1 MRSSRILLF
10 LFPLL
15 FILNGCK
22 TEDLKQVISVLTEQ
36 DKVALSSQE
45 VTRGLK
51 EALIQGI
58 SKGSSQA
65 SKVDGYF
72 KNPQIKIL
80 FPPEVRKVEGKLRDI
95 GLGGQVDRFVLQ
107 LNRGAERAAAGAK
120 PIFVNAIRSM
130 TIGDALT
137 ILRGDPNAATNY
149 LRRTTS
155 ALLKKQFLPVI
166 GNALDATRATKY
178 YGDVVSRYNKIPLVK
193 KINPDLD
200 GYATD
205 RAIDGL
211 FVLIA
216 EEEANIRANPV
227 ARTTEL
233 LKRVFGSQD

>member
-72 KNPQIKIL
+72 KNPQIKIP

-95 GLGGQVDRFVLQ
+95 GIGGQVDRFVLQ

-130 TIGDALT
+130 TIRDALA
-137 ILRGDPNAATNY
+137 ILRGDPNAATIY
-149 LRRTTS
+149 LKRTTS
-155 ALLKKQFLPVI
+155 ALLKKRFLPVI

-193 KINPDLD
+193 RINPDLD

-205 RAIDGL
+205 RD
-211 FVLIA
+211 
-216 EEEANIRANPV
+216 
-227 ARTTEL
+227 
-233 LKRVFGSQD
+233 